1 MISINMEKLFTVPS
15 IMSHMLNGGLLL
27 LGGLLIALNFSFIRR
42 LPTLQLITLVLILS
56 IAVGVHGL
64 SHVGVESAY
73 GYNPLKIFGF

>member
-1 MISINMEKLFTVPS
+1 MITMEKLFTVPS
-15 IMSHMLNGGLLL
+15 IMTHMLNGGLLL

-42 LPTLQLITLVLILS
+42 LPALQLIILVLILS

>member
-1 MISINMEKLFTVPS
+1 MEKFFTGPS
-15 IMSHMLNGGLLL
+15 IMTHSLNGGLLL
-27 LGGLLIALNFSFIRR
+27 LGGVLIAMNFSFIRR

-64 SHVGVESAY
+64 SHAGLESAY

>member
-1 MISINMEKLFTVPS
+1 MEKYFTVPS
-15 IMSHMLNGGLLL
+15 IMAHSLNGGLLL

-64 SHVGVESAY
+64 SHAGLESAY